1 MVKVSAEIIELI
13 KKHGEETYP
22 EECCGVLIGKF
33 SQDGKEVFEL
43 LKIENSRESERNRRF
58 LITPENYLMA
68 EKYSRGKNLDIVGF
82 YHSHPDH
89 PAKPSDYDRE
99 HALPFLSYFIVS
111 VESGIAKEINSWVLR
126 DDRSGFELEE
136 IKVKNKM

>member
-1 MVKVSAEIIELI
+1 MVKVSAEIIEQI

-33 SQDGKEVFEL
+33 SQDEKEIFEFL
-43 LKIENSRESERNRRF
+43 RIENSSESEKNRRF

-68 EKYSRGKNLDIVGF
+68 ERYSREKNLDIVGF

-99 HALPFLSYFIVS
+99 HALPFFSYFIVS
-111 VESGIAKEINSWVLR
+111 VENGIAKEINSWVLKE
-126 DDRSGFELEE
+126 DRSGFEFEE
-136 IKVKNKM
+136 IEIKNKI